1 MTTIFS
7 KIADIRR
14 LNFQQKAHQRIT
26 LNGIM
31 GRPVLKSQ
39 SWIVQILLKETMTLK
54 ASNI

>member
-31 GRPVLKSQ
+31 ARPVLKSQ
-39 SWIVQILLKETMTLK
+39 SWIVQILLKETTTLK